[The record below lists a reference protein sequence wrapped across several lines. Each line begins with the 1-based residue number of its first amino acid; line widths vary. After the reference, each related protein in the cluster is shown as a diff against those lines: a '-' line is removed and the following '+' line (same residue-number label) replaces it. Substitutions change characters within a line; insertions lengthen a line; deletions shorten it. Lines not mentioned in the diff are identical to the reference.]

1 MGGSSSVFTS
11 PGATSQIPKGSLSN
25 ESGFAVNSS
34 GVSGT
39 SAPTTNNT
47 TQSNIPS
54 YAQAFMAELFKKPG
68 STENSTSAQ
77 NPNITEPTT
86 AQPQT
91 YTPKYDSF
99 GGTNPSSSGLAQLFS
114 NIINSGAFQKA
125 VTNPYTPQGTNTPIN
140 VPYGLQQQSM
150 FNMGDVNP
158 YGGRTGQGW
167 NPYGNYYQG
176 YNTPGQ
182 PNGNNASSIAPP
194 PNTTGPDALSQLN
207 FMSQSN
213 NQQT

>member
-1 MGGSSSVFTS
+1 MGGSVAAPSGGQTT
-11 PGATSQIPKGSLSN
+11 AT
-25 ESGFAVNSS
+25 ANSS
-34 GVSGT
+34 TVGQGGPNSFFGQMF
-39 SAPTTNNT
+39 APMIQQAISNQQP
-47 TQSNIPS
+47 QS
-54 YAQAFMAELFKKPG
+54 
-68 STENSTSAQ
+68 SAQ
-77 NPNITEPTT
+77 NPNITAPATT
-86 AQPQT
+86 EPQT

-114 NIINSGAFQKA
+114 NLINSGAFQKA

-150 FNMGDVNP
+150 FSIGDVNP

-182 PNGNNASSIAPP
+182 PNGNNAPTTNNNVAPP

-207 FMSQSN
+207 FMSKSN
-213 NQQT
+213 NQQI

>member
-1 MGGSSSVFTS
+1 MGGSTAS
-11 PGATSQIPKGSLSN
+11 PIGGQ
-25 ESGFAVNSS
+25 
-34 GVSGT
+34 
-39 SAPTTNNT
+39 TTNTSNPGTIGGPTGMSPFGQFLGQLVQQT
-47 TQSNIPS
+47 TNQQP
-54 YAQAFMAELFKKPG
+54 
-68 STENSTSAQ
+68 TSAQ
-77 NPNITEPTT
+77 NPNITAPTT
-86 AQPQT
+86 AEPQT

-150 FNMGDVNP
+150 FSIGDVNP
-158 YGGRTGQGW
+158 YGGRTSQGW

-182 PNGNNASSIAPP
+182 PNGNNTSTTNNNVAPP

-207 FMSQSN
+207 FMSKSN
-213 NQQT
+213 NQQI